1 MSAFDVV
8 ALVALV
14 SSSFLLLIVGELY
27 LLEALNK

>member
-1 MSAFDVV
+1 MATLDVV
-8 ALVALV
+8 ALVGLV